1 MGVRVGRVVRE
12 GLERSAIVAFESRP
26 RDLRGKEEQV
36 PLHIVPL
43 VKKRRRR
50 RGGGAEEGVNG
61 DKEKEEEGAQEEE
74 RQESLAA
81 SNNNNNNE
89 AEAVPVWG
97 VIAHPGWASPESPDL
112 PNLHFEPVIAELGHL
127 IEAKAVSL
135 APVDPLWQED
145 FAAHEGM
152 DPEGENTSPDPL
164 ALWLL
169 QRPVAM
175 GLREYIAQL
184 TSLGM
189 ITTVDLCA
197 EFIELY
203 ERARF
208 SEEPLRETEFRHLM
222 AMFAEILRNMMPLPQ
237 ATVDELHAAE
247 AAEIG
252 SDNDDLFDEADHRSM
267 DSEDTTRWTPRPQQ
281 YSSQSSLGSQSS
293 AHVTAPSR
301 PATARNVSLRTG
313 TSRYTTAPL
322 DHRPRRENSKT
333 SFGKSSTHSLRKMSS
348 RGSVGTRSMLSS
360 AGSVIRL
367 ADARSSLDLP
377 YAYVGSSEERL

>member
-1 MGVRVGRVVRE
+1 MGVSVGRVVRE

-26 RDLRGKEEQV
+26 RDLRGQEGQGPV
-36 PLHIVPL
+36 HIVP
-43 VKKRRRR
+43 VRKRRKR
-50 RGGGAEEGVNG
+50 RGGADEGVDG
-61 DKEKEEEGAQEEE
+61 DKEKQEEEGTQGEE
-74 RQESLAA
+74 RQDSLAA
-81 SNNNNNNE
+81 SNNINN
-89 AEAVPVWG
+89 AEVVPVWG
-97 VIAHPGWASPESPDL
+97 IIAHPGWASPESPDL

-135 APVDPLWQED
+135 APVDPLWQEEV
-145 FAAHEGM
+145 AQEGM
-152 DPEGENTSPDPL
+152 DPEGETTPDPL
-164 ALWLL
+164 VLFLL

-189 ITTVDLCA
+189 IATVDLCA

-208 SEEPLRETEFRHLM
+208 SEEPLQETEFRHLM
-222 AMFAEILRNMMPLPQ
+222 AMFAEILRNMTPLPQ

-247 AAEIG
+247 AADIN
-252 SDNDDLFDEADHRSM
+252 SDDNAFDEPDRRSM
-267 DSEDTTRWTPRPQQ
+267 DSGDTTRRTPQPRL
-281 YSSQSSLGSQSS
+281 YSSQSSLSSNSS

-313 TSRYTTAPL
+313 TSRYTTAPS
-322 DHRPRRENSKT
+322 DHRQRREGSRA
-333 SFGKSSTHSLRKMSS
+333 SLEKSSTRSLRKMSS

>member
-26 RDLRGKEEQV
+26 RDLRGMEGQG

-50 RGGGAEEGVNG
+50 RGAERVNG
-61 DKEKEEEGAQEEE
+61 DKEKLEEEGAQEEE
-74 RQESLAA
+74 RRESLAA
-81 SNNNNNNE
+81 SNNNND
-89 AEAVPVWG
+89 AQAVPVWG
-97 VIAHPGWASPESPDL
+97 IIAHPGWASPESPDL

-135 APVDPLWQED
+135 APVDPPWQEE
-145 FAAHEGM
+145 FAAQEEGM
-152 DPEGENTSPDPL
+152 DPEGETPSPDPL
-164 ALWLL
+164 VLWLL

-208 SEEPLRETEFRHLM
+208 SEEPLREIEFRHLM

-247 AAEIG
+247 AAEMG

-267 DSEDTTRWTPRPQQ
+267 DSEDTTRRTPRPQQ
-281 YSSQSSLGSQSS
+281 YSSQSSLDSRSS

-313 TSRYTTAPL
+313 TSRYTAAPV
-322 DHRPRRENSKT
+322 DHRQRREGSRT
-333 SFGKSSTHSLRKMSS
+333 SLGKSSTHSLRKMSS